1 LLVVQVLIHI
11 MATTTNAEK
20 VLRACIPENADSKNI
35 KAFLEEHPKYMEF
48 GDDLIRDFESWTAA
62 CRLKK
67 TKDRQDVLTFAELVE
82 QSDTK
87 DVRELDLTNENT
99 SLEDESWVL
108 DDFINV
114 LDAFKKNKIMD
125 KIKSLVAEI

>member
-1 LLVVQVLIHI
+1 MLVVQILIHI
-11 MATTTNAEK
+11 MATSTNAEK
-20 VLRACIPENADSKNI
+20 VLCAYNADSNNI

-67 TKDRQDVLTFAELVE
+67 EKTKDRQAVLAFAELVE

-108 DDFINV
+108 DDFINL

-125 KIKSLVAEI
+125 KIKSMVAEI